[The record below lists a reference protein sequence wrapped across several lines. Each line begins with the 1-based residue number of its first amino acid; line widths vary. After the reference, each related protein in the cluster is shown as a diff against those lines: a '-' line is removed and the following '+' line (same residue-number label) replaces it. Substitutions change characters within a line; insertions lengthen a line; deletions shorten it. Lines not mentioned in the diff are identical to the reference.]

1 MRCPKCGAD
10 KLVFE
15 DWTFYNQSADQLE
28 IGERY
33 QCASCGEYFKR
44 RASFKLASE
53 RWEHLDETNLCGS
66 R

>member
-1 MRCPKCGAD
+1 MKCPKCGAD

-15 DWTFYNQSADQLE
+15 DLAFYDQNTDNLG
-28 IGERY
+28 IRERY
-33 QCASCGEYFKR
+33 QCSSCGEYFIR
-44 RASFKLASE
+44 WASFKLASE